1 MTKEQMRQE
10 FFRVKNELTDA
21 LVSRGFN
28 HMNDEEFY
36 KTIQGI
42 WRKMNDITPKFK

>member
-28 HMNDEEFY
+28 HTNDEEFY
-36 KTIQGI
+36 KEIQRI
-42 WRKMNDITPKFK
+42 WNKMNKITPKFK

>member
-28 HMNDEEFY
+28 HTNDEDFY
-36 KTIQGI
+36 KAIQGI
-42 WRKMNDITPKFK
+42 WKKMNGITPKFK

>member
-10 FFRVKNELTDA
+10 FFRAKNELTDA

-28 HMNDEEFY
+28 HTNDEEFY